1 MPGSISDEG
10 NYKELGEPCKEKG
23 SLVVFNGECFASICA
38 VFVSELFSFKIR
50 VLGVFSTFGVTDFL
64 IARTDLTP
72 RFDYWTLLNDYT
84 GGFSFDSLK
93 SGVSRI
99 FYVMRFEGLE
109 PLARFYCIEKSMLPA
124 LNSSSF
130 GLVR

>member
-1 MPGSISDEG
+1 M
-10 NYKELGEPCKEKG
+10 
-23 SLVVFNGECFASICA
+23 
-38 VFVSELFSFKIR
+38 FVSELFSFKIR

-99 FYVMRFEGLE
+99 FYVMRF
-109 PLARFYCIEKSMLPA
+109 
-124 LNSSSF
+124 
-130 GLVR
+130 